1 MRRACCLQ
9 LRSQMFQLLLVSLVL
24 QVYIVSSEELDP
36 TTPDYE
42 FDMDYTEFEVLFH
55 EPHSEDDHYEYDGEP
70 SPTDFGEPSPT
81 DFPGNSAS
89 SISPSYFTIAALLLS
104 YLICLVLHQD
114 LHGSI
119 SVWQNRKT

>member
-9 LRSQMFQLLLVSLVL
+9 LHSQMFQLLLVSLVL

-70 SPTDFGEPSPT
+70 SPTDF
-81 DFPGNSAS
+81 PGNSAS

-104 YLICLVLHQD
+104 YLLCLVLHQD
-114 LHGSI
+114 LRGST

>member
-9 LRSQMFQLLLVSLVL
+9 LHSQMFQLLLVSLVL

-55 EPHSEDDHYEYDGEP
+55 GKHYEYDEEP
-70 SPTDFGEPSPT
+70 SPTDFEEPSPT

-114 LHGSI
+114 LREST

>member
-1 MRRACCLQ
+1 
-9 LRSQMFQLLLVSLVL
+9 MFQLLLVSLVL

-55 EPHSEDDHYEYDGEP
+55 EPHSEDDHYEYDEEP

-114 LHGSI
+114 LRGST